1 MSKFEF
7 SKYNKIWDS
16 NEGRQIVEQI
26 LLNPDLIRANHTFW
40 QTKFRIDPQIT
51 PTNQEGEAV
60 FISKM
65 RELES
70 GFLMDMRAPLGDS
83 VPEDKK
89 GIKYYSGVIPEFI
102 SKGTVE
108 KATERDY
115 KNRLF
120 EQFGDATLLAQY
132 AIDVLQPKI
141 DSANQTLSYMSAQLL
156 STGKI
161 NYNQGVG
168 LQGNVL
174 KAEVP
179 EENFIKAG
187 EKVWSDPSAKIL
199 DQIRKIYADFQD
211 KHGINVAMQL
221 EIPRA
226 MWLEYF
232 LKNEQVIEWVR
243 YTNAINNV
251 ALPETLAL
259 TEDMAS
265 AALAKF
271 EGLPQIVIVEEK
283 QKDVYNGIVN
293 GWKENVAVLRPV
305 GYAGYIRHTTTE
317 DVRLFSQY
325 GNSVNTYS
333 FASAL
338 NGLAT
343 VANSV
348 IVNGNFKEWHTHL
361 ILPAVPSLDEFLYHV
376 IIDTANAD
384 E

>member
-1 MSKFEF
+1 MKFEF

-16 NEGRQIVEQI
+16 AEGRQIVETVLQT
-26 LLNPDLIRANHTFW
+26 PDLIRANHTFW
-40 QTKFRIDPQIT
+40 TEKFRIDPQIT
-51 PTNQEGEAV
+51 PTNQEGEAI

-65 RELES
+65 RELDS

-83 VPEDKK
+83 VPEDKR
-89 GIKYYSGVIPEFI
+89 GQKYYSGVIPEFI

-115 KNRLF
+115 KKKYF
-120 EQFGDATLLAQY
+120 EQFGDAALIAQY
-132 AIDVLQPKI
+132 AVEVLQPKI

-161 NYNQGVG
+161 IYNQGAG

-174 KAEVP
+174 KAEIP
-179 EENFIKAG
+179 AENFITAG
-187 EKVWSDPSAKIL
+187 AKVWSDPSARIL
-199 DQIRKIYADFQD
+199 DQIRQIYQD
-211 KHGINVAMQL
+211 ALEKWGVNFTMQL
-221 EIPRA
+221 EIPRNI
-226 MWLEYF
+226 WIEYF
-232 LKNEQVIEWVR
+232 LKNEQVKEWVR
-243 YTNAINNV
+243 YYNSLNNV
-251 ALPETLAL
+251 LLPEQLVL
-259 TEDMAS
+259 TESMVRD
-265 AALAKF
+265 ALAKF

-293 GWKENVAVLRPV
+293 GWKENIAVLRPV

-317 DVRLFSQY
+317 DVRLFSEY
-325 GNSVNTYS
+325 GNGVNTYS
-333 FASAL
+333 FASAM

-343 VANSV
+343 VANSI

-361 ILPAVPSLDEFLYHV
+361 ILPAVPSLDEFLYHI
-376 IIDTANAD
+376 IIDTNAAD